1 MSRIKKELYT
11 WISSSYAKQAVL
23 AQSRFFGENRIPE
36 KRVPYRVRRM
46 YLRCSSDER
55 GTEMALAMFII
66 FLRAT
71 LVDMYLRTARF
82 LQNVF
87 VVLGTF

>member
-11 WISSSYAKQAVL
+11 WICSSYAIQAVL

-46 YLRCSSDER
+46 YLRCSSDGC
-55 GTEMALAMFII
+55 GTKMALAMFII
-66 FLRAT
+66 FYS
-71 LVDMYLRTARF
+71 YLKWCLAAF
-82 LQNVF
+82 LKI
-87 VVLGTF
+87 